1 MTPFRERNQTVIGA
15 IGIVV
20 ILAMMVGAFKADQL
34 PIIGAGDIYYADFSE
49 VGGLHPGNE
58 VRVAGVSVGKVE
70 DIKLEGAHAKVTF
83 KLDKGT
89 DLGNETSAQIKV
101 RTLLGANYL
110 GLVPAGT
117 GELAKGT
124 HIPDSR
130 TEEPYDIVDAF
141 SELSTTTDQIDLTQV
156 SEALNALADIST
168 KTPVEFRGAIRGV
181 SDLSANLAAR
191 DAQINTLLSNLRRV
205 SKVLNDEGPDLTKL
219 FKDAAVLFDAISDR
233 RKTVHRLLV
242 STEAI
247 SKALVDFIDASR
259 ADLKPVLNQ
268 LEKVTDML
276 RRNES
281 SLDEALRIGPGYVH
295 PLANSLAIG
304 PWWDIYAKVGGA

>member
-89 DLGNETSAQIKV
+89 DLGNDTSAQIKV

-156 SEALNALADIST
+156 SDALNALADIST

>member
-1 MTPFRERNQTVIGA
+1 MTPFRERNQTMIGS

-34 PIIGAGDIYYADFSE
+34 PVIGAGDIYYADFAE

-117 GELAKGT
+117 GELA
-124 HIPDSR
+124 
-130 TEEPYDIVDAF
+130 
-141 SELSTTTDQIDLTQV
+141 
-156 SEALNALADIST
+156 
-168 KTPVEFRGAIRGV
+168 
-181 SDLSANLAAR
+181 
-191 DAQINTLLSNLRRV
+191 
-205 SKVLNDEGPDLTKL
+205 
-219 FKDAAVLFDAISDR
+219 
-233 RKTVHRLLV
+233 
-242 STEAI
+242 
-247 SKALVDFIDASR
+247 
-259 ADLKPVLNQ
+259 
-268 LEKVTDML
+268 
-276 RRNES
+276 
-281 SLDEALRIGPGYVH
+281 
-295 PLANSLAIG
+295 
-304 PWWDIYAKVGGA
+304 

>member
-1 MTPFRERNQTVIGA
+1 VKPFRERNQTMIGA
-15 IGIVV
+15 IGIVI

-34 PIIGAGDIYYADFSE
+34 PIIGAGDIYYADFAE
-49 VGGLHPGNE
+49 VGGLHAGNE

-83 KLDKGT
+83 KMDKGT
-89 DLGNETSAQIKV
+89 ELGSETSAQIKV

-117 GELAKGT
+117 GELAKGS

-141 SELSTTTDQIDLTQV
+141 SELSTTTDQIDLNQV

-205 SKVLNDEGPDLTKL
+205 SKVLNNEGPDLTKL

-247 SKALVDFIDASR
+247 SKTLVDFIDASR
-259 ADLKPVLNQ
+259 ADLKPVLYQ
-268 LEKVTDML
+268 LKKVTDML

>member
-1 MTPFRERNQTVIGA
+1 MKPFRERNQTIIGTV
-15 IGIVV
+15 GIVV
-20 ILAMMVGAFKADQL
+20 ILAMMIGAFKADQL

-70 DIKLEGAHAKVTF
+70 DIELEGGHAKVTF
-83 KLDKGT
+83 KMDKGT
-89 DLGNETSAQIKV
+89 DLGSETGAEIKV

-117 GELAKGT
+117 GDLAKGS
-124 HIPDSR
+124 HIPNSR
-130 TEEPYDIVDAF
+130 TDEPYDIVDAF
-141 SELSTTTDQIDLTQV
+141 SELSTTTDQIDLNQV
-156 SEALNALADIST
+156 SDALNALADISAQ
-168 KTPVEFRGAIRGV
+168 TPEEFRGAIRGV

-191 DAQINTLLSNLRRV
+191 DDQINLLLNNLRRV
-205 SKVLNDEGPDLTKL
+205 SRVLNDEGPDLTKL

-247 SKALVDFIDASR
+247 SKTLVDFIDASR
-259 ADLKPVLNQ
+259 ADLKPVLSQ
-268 LEKVTDML
+268 LKKVTDML

-295 PLANSLAIG
+295 PLANSLAVG
-304 PWWDIYAKVGGA
+304 PWWDIFAKVGGA

>member
-1 MTPFRERNQTVIGA
+1 MKPFRERNQTIIGA
-15 IGIVV
+15 VGIVV

-34 PIIGAGDIYYADFSE
+34 PIIGAGDIYYADFAE

-110 GLVPAGT
+110 GLMPAGT

-130 TEEPYDIVDAF
+130 TVEPYDIVDAF

-156 SEALNALADIST
+156 SEALDALADIST